1 MGRIGNF
8 GKLIVFETS
17 DSRILNF
24 TDYQRTISANWAK
37 HERIGKKPQSEFL
50 NPELMTVQFKVV
62 LNAQHGVKP
71 WKTFHE
77 ITKAVQQGRVEKLVI
92 GNHAVGSNRWKITQA
107 TQSNLVVMGTGEIQK
122 MDVNLSLE
130 EYLREGS
137 GMTIDLKHITVAF
150 DYASGDI
157 ADIKRCL
164 ECLYQTAEGTCPL
177 DREFGLNTDFVGM
190 PMDVAKSQFAVEIID
205 KTDRYE
211 PRATV
216 KDINF
221 SFNEDGQLQ
230 AEVVITNV

>member
-50 NPELMTVQFKVV
+50 NPE

-130 EYLREGS
+130 EYL
-137 GMTIDLKHITVAF
+137 
-150 DYASGDI
+150 
-157 ADIKRCL
+157 
-164 ECLYQTAEGTCPL
+164 
-177 DREFGLNTDFVGM
+177 
-190 PMDVAKSQFAVEIID
+190 
-205 KTDRYE
+205 
-211 PRATV
+211 
-216 KDINF
+216 
-221 SFNEDGQLQ
+221 
-230 AEVVITNV
+230 

>member
-62 LNAQHGVKP
+62 LNAQHGVK
-71 WKTFHE
+71 
-77 ITKAVQQGRVEKLVI
+77 QQGRVEKLVI
-92 GNHAVGSNRWKITQA
+92 GNHAVGSHKWKITQA

-130 EYLREGS
+130 EYL
-137 GMTIDLKHITVAF
+137 
-150 DYASGDI
+150 
-157 ADIKRCL
+157 
-164 ECLYQTAEGTCPL
+164 
-177 DREFGLNTDFVGM
+177 
-190 PMDVAKSQFAVEIID
+190 
-205 KTDRYE
+205 
-211 PRATV
+211 
-216 KDINF
+216 
-221 SFNEDGQLQ
+221 
-230 AEVVITNV
+230 